1 MLPDAGVAAGAPV
14 SATVVGIATATTFGA
29 VTDAPAGCAAAAG
42 SVEELAAEVSP
53 EDELAVDF
61 AASSFEAVD
70 FVRERCGP
78 SVLALLL
85 ASEDCPAGG
94 P

>member
-1 MLPDAGVAAGAPV
+1 
-14 SATVVGIATATTFGA
+14 VGIATATTFGA
-29 VTDAPAGCAAAAG
+29 VTDAPAGAEAAG